1 MSYYIQSFIEC
12 VQLQRSLD
20 GVFGCDYTMTNKL
33 NETSLVQFLRSPANT
48 NNVLQNQISPG
59 GGKIRQ
65 VELIYQPRIAKGA
78 VITSIDRENC
88 TSDNVEG
95 NLSTTYDIDENVGV
109 QWDFKIKDSDLRR
122 VCQDDGLYIQK
133 QLARG
138 MNAMVRRMDAELS
151 DDIIALAGAF
161 GPGATNSDGTPIVGD
176 TKTVKTQVTGL
187 ANSYDLVSEIDF
199 DADNAAWCGAPY
211 LFGYHELYK
220 YFKKLDANCCAD
232 QGINVAELAA
242 QSGIRFIPNRNIP
255 SSLGD
260 PNKFISLDA
269 GQVQLLTYLAYQ
281 NTNLDAND
289 HTYSEMTIEHP
300 EIAGLK
306 FDLRITKECGVWS
319 FFLSL
324 AFKIVGIPNDL
335 YQAEDIYSSSITG
348 VNKYRI
354 AN

>member
-1 MSYYIQSFIEC
+1 MSYYIQTFIEC
-12 VQLQRSLD
+12 VQAQRELD
-20 GVFGCDYTMTNKL
+20 NVFGCNYTLTNKL
-33 NETSLVQFLRSPANT
+33 NETSLVQFLKSPTNT
-48 NNVLQNQISPG
+48 TGILQNQMTPG
-59 GGKIRQ
+59 GGKIRK

-78 VITSIDRENC
+78 VITDINRENC

-95 NLSTTYDIDENVGV
+95 NLSTTYDIDENAGV
-109 QWDFKIKDSDLRR
+109 QWDFKVKDSDMRR
-122 VCQDDGLYIQK
+122 LCQDDGQYIHK

-138 MNAMVRRMDAELS
+138 MNAMVRRMDDELS
-151 DDIIALAGAF
+151 GDLVALAGAF
-161 GPGATNSDGTPIVGD
+161 GPDATNSDGTAIVAN
-176 TKTVKTQVTGL
+176 TKTVKTRETGL
-187 ANSYDLVSEIDF
+187 ANSFDLVSEVDF
-199 DADNAAWCGAPY
+199 DFDNMAACGLPY

-242 QSGIRFIPNRNIP
+242 QSGIRFIPNRNVP
-255 SSLGD
+255 SALGD
-260 PNKFISLDA
+260 PNKFIALDA
-269 GQVQLLTYLAYQ
+269 GQVQLITYLAYQ

-300 EIAGLK
+300 EIPGLM

-324 AFKIVGIPNDL
+324 AFKLVGIPNDL
-335 YQAEDIYSSSITG
+335 YQSEDIYSSAITG

>member
-1 MSYYIQSFIEC
+1 MSYYIQSFVDC
-12 VQLQRSLD
+12 VQNQRALD
-20 GVFGCDYTMTNKL
+20 GVFGCNYTLTNKL
-33 NETSLVQFLRSPANT
+33 NETSLVQFLMSPANT
-48 NNVLQNQISPG
+48 QNVLQNQTSPG

-78 VITSIDRENC
+78 VITSMDRENC

-109 QWDFKIKDSDLRR
+109 QWDFKVKDSDMRR
-122 VCQDDGLYIQK
+122 LCHDDRLYIQK

-138 MNAMVRRMDAELS
+138 MQAMVRRMDAELS

-161 GPGATNSDGTPIVGD
+161 GPGATNSDSTPIVAN
-176 TKTVKTQVTGL
+176 TKTVKTRETGL
-187 ANSYDLVSEIDF
+187 ANSYDLVSEVDF
-199 DADNAAWCGAPY
+199 DAENAAWCGAPY
-211 LFGYHELYK
+211 LFGFHELYK

-232 QGINVAELAA
+232 QGINVAELAG

-260 PNKFISLDA
+260 ANKFITLDA
-269 GQVQLLTYLAYQ
+269 GQVQLLSYLAYQ
-281 NTNLDAND
+281 NTALDAND
-289 HTYSEMTIEHP
+289 QTYSEMTIEHP
-300 EIAGLK
+300 EIPGLK

-324 AFKIVGIPNDL
+324 AFKLVGIPNDL
-335 YQAEDIYSSSITG
+335 YSAEDIYSSSITG